1 MTHVKLT
8 WFAPEWNAY
17 TYAWPYDEDDAP
29 EEAFRQKCLIE
40 LEKGNVL
47 HDDVECGVGDP
58 TLVPHTEEG
67 FWPDG
72 SEIEGRLIWEFPAS
86 KSPDAAVLRRWAEMF
101 KTRMLDAGDTS
112 GLIVDLLEDK
122 AHDLE
127 KDKK

>member
-1 MTHVKLT
+1 MKIVKLT
-8 WFAPEWNAY
+8 WFVEEWNAY
-17 TYAWPYDEDDAP
+17 TYAWSYDEEAT
-29 EEAFRQKCLIE
+29 EETFHQKCLIE
-40 LEKGNVL
+40 IQKGK
-47 HDDVECGVGDP
+47 HYDDVEWGVGDP
-58 TLVPHTEEG
+58 PFPHADED

-72 SEIEGRLIWEFPAS
+72 SEINGRLMWEFPTAE
-86 KSPDAAVLRRWAEMF
+86 SPDAAVLRKWAEMF